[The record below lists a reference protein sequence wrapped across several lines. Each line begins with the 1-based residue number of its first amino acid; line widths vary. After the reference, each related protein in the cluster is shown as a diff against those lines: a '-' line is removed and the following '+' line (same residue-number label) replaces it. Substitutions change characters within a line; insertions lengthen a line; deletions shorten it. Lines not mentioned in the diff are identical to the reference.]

1 MMGTEHIGFILR
13 AVGSLG
19 EVSEA
24 EGYCYFGKD
33 PLEYLGR
40 EWIQGDKVGQSRKR
54 GLLQC
59 QVRGRMLG
67 KGSEERKGG

>member
-19 EVSEA
+19 EVSRSR
-24 EGYCYFGKD
+24 GYYFGKD
-33 PLEYLGR
+33 PLGYLGR
-40 EWIQGDKVGQSRKR
+40 EWIQGDKVGQNEKR

-59 QVRGRMLG
+59 PG
-67 KGSEERKGG
+67 KRKNAGQGQ